1 VVDRDLVDTI
11 LQQLPECERSLAQRR
26 MDGSEW
32 GEIAADLNIEAET
45 LRKRFSR
52 SVERVL
58 RRLKLQDRPSL
69 VG

>member
-1 VVDRDLVDTI
+1 
-11 LQQLPECERSLAQRR
+11 